1 MRIGI
6 FTDAYKPAISGVVT
20 SIDMLVEGLRE
31 LGDEVYII
39 TTSYKG
45 CEEEDNPY
53 LIRIN
58 GWNVPFESFKGYQLV
73 KYRKKYLKQIEALN
87 LDVIHVHT
95 EFSIGRMGLKIS
107 KKLNIPMTYTMHTM
121 YEDYM
126 HHVIHHGRRLLKKPF
141 NSYVKKWVS
150 RFANNS
156 KEAII
161 PNKKVIGVFER
172 FKIEAPYA
180 LIPTGIELN
189 LFYKEKHD
197 REEILKL
204 RRSLGID
211 DNDLVFVNI
220 GRVAPEKSL
229 DMIVKEFAK
238 DLKNYQAKLLIVG
251 DGPAMTGLKEL
262 VKELEMEKYVILTGA
277 VPWVD
282 VPKYYQ
288 AGDVFVNAS
297 VTETQGL
304 TYIEALASS
313 LPLLARYDTNLEEI
327 ITENVNGLFFHDFD
341 EFSKQSIRMIED
353 KELRERLTQNARDSV
368 NKFSKEEYAKSV
380 HSLYERIKNN

>member
-1 MRIGI
+1 
-6 FTDAYKPAISGVVT
+6 
-20 SIDMLVEGLRE
+20 
-31 LGDEVYII
+31 
-39 TTSYKG
+39 
-45 CEEEDNPY
+45 
-53 LIRIN
+53 
-58 GWNVPFESFKGYQLV
+58 
-73 KYRKKYLKQIEALN
+73 
-87 LDVIHVHT
+87 
-95 EFSIGRMGLKIS
+95 
-107 KKLNIPMTYTMHTM
+107 
-121 YEDYM
+121 
-126 HHVIHHGRRLLKKPF
+126 
-141 NSYVKKWVS
+141 
-150 RFANNS
+150 
-156 KEAII
+156 
-161 PNKKVIGVFER
+161 
-172 FKIEAPYA
+172 
-180 LIPTGIELN
+180 
-189 LFYKEKHD
+189 
-197 REEILKL
+197 
-204 RRSLGID
+204 
-211 DNDLVFVNI
+211 
-220 GRVAPEKSL
+220 
-229 DMIVKEFAK
+229 
-238 DLKNYQAKLLIVG
+238 
-251 DGPAMTGLKEL
+251 MTGLKEL